1 MTFRNLYLV
10 TFHVP
15 SDKWKHLAIFVF
27 NTGDT
32 KKGTLIHVIG
42 NPPTGYTLQFQRNY
56 DPTTNESFQ
65 KIILIGKIAANY
77 VADPKSSKPS
87 NDNVPRGQ
95 LEVIASRIPPP
106 TVGNY
111 MAPFKG
117 VIRRCQEW
125 TMDFVTEL
133 VIRGYLDGQACT
145 ILREHKDPTEYVYGA
160 ELHAVAKRVYGS
172 LRKREEYSDGEAQA
186 YSRGHQGRV
195 F

>member
-10 TFHVP
+10 TFYAP

-27 NTGDT
+27 NTGDS

-42 NPPTGYTLQFQRNY
+42 NPPTGYALQFQRNY

-65 KIILIGKIAANY
+65 RIILIGKISANH
-77 VADPKSSKPS
+77 VADPKNSQLS
-87 NDNVPRGQ
+87 NDKAPRGQ
-95 LEVIASRIPPP
+95 LEIIASRIPPP

-125 TMDFVTEL
+125 TMDFITEL
-133 VIRGYLDGQACT
+133 VIRGYLDGQART

-172 LRKREEYSDGEAQA
+172 LRKNGA
-186 YSRGHQGRV
+186 YSGGAAQVYNRGHQGRII
-195 F
+195 